1 MIDFR
6 FFVFF
11 IALAMANRQHSLSTT
26 TPSSSSP
33 PSPTPSSISN
43 IVQDTIIQVDD
54 NLTKLFNDSV
64 QKFTKEFDDDKIMP
78 TNPSLNFSFLHLKMP
93 DPWDI
98 ETIKPKIVFY
108 KRGQPE
114 FEVDHF
120 ANAKQTALSLNKLG
134 FLDTERLILIT
145 HGFHNNFN
153 TDWLHDYKERIFNV
167 SAQRKVAQTVA
178 ILGWG
183 GGADILVF
191 RYRQAAANVL
201 TVGEW
206 LSQYIKTIKDVKPDT
221 IIYGIGH
228 SLGAHV
234 MGVAG
239 RISKGFERITG
250 IVFVHQGISY

>member
-1 MIDFR
+1 MIKE
-6 FFVFF
+6 
-11 IALAMANRQHSLSTT
+11 LLNRQTINQLDSNLTEFYKDSLQKFKFSDQNTTTSEMSTT
-26 TPSSSSP
+26 
-33 PSPTPSSISN
+33 
-43 IVQDTIIQVDD
+43 
-54 NLTKLFNDSV
+54 
-64 QKFTKEFDDDKIMP
+64 
-78 TNPSLNFSFLHLKMP
+78 TNPSLNISALLHLKMP
-93 DPWDI
+93 APWNI

-250 IVFVHQGISY
+250 IVFVHHGISY